1 MTDDQLRG
9 RLRDDSS
16 ASSAS
21 TFTDLPSAQR
31 FTQAALDDVNNAD
44 RIEKWIERVERRK
57 RNNPGWDPNNS
68 KIQPPIELSF
78 NEVTGSTVSGS
89 DYAQHGDGAQASN
102 THKVRVVL
110 RYRDGLEPPF
120 TVVTSMPVN

>member
-1 MTDDQLRG
+1 MRT

-21 TFTDLPSAQR
+21 SFKDLTSAQR
-31 FTQAALDDVNNAD
+31 FTQAALDDVDNAD

-57 RNNPGWDPNNS
+57 QNNPGWDPNNS

-78 NEVTGSTVSGS
+78 NDVTGSTISGT
-89 DYAQHGDGAQASN
+89 DYAQNGDRAQASD

-110 RYRDGLEPPF
+110 RYRDGLNPPF